1 MFYGCKNLSNIKAL
15 ENWNVSNGKNFE
27 SMFNGCNIYD
37 IKTLEKISFTNKYL
51 HKIKMINL
59 WEKDLF

>member
-1 MFYGCKNLSNIKAL
+1 L

-37 IKTLEKISFTNKYL
+37 IKTLEKWDVSKGYNFKYML
-51 HKIKMINL
+51 GCLSIL
-59 WEKDLF
+59 SL

>member
-1 MFYGCKNLSNIKAL
+1 MFYGCKNLSNIKTL

-37 IKTLEKISFTNKYL
+37 IKTLEKWDVSKGYNFKYML
-51 HKIKMINL
+51 GCLSIL
-59 WEKDLF
+59 SL